1 MGEGNM
7 ASRNFTLHRIWARQA
22 TIGFLGATTPSIWSA
37 FVGAFEHK
45 LRNLGWIDGSNIAIE
60 YGWAHGNKD
69 RYAAIAQKFVEREVD
84 IIVTSGT
91 GPAIAAKNATS
102 SIPIVVAA
110 VGDPVGINLVKK
122 LKSPGGN
129 ITGLSNGQTDLVVPR
144 LLQLRKVVP
153 RLTRL
158 GVIGNRAS
166 KNVKLEIAQIK
177 KNAGKLGIGT
187 VIVLPNIERPA
198 QITPLIKGL
207 QGRVDALFVCTD
219 PFITTHH
226 VAINIAAAAV
236 KIADDAR
243 VSGLCR
249 SRRPDVLRTGLPRHV
264 CERGRSRRQ
273 NFARDTTGRDPHRD
287 PSHQRTRDQPPHRQ
301 SARPDHTSG
310 REQTRDD
317 HQVTGG
323 DVLE

>member
-7 ASRNFTLHRIWARQA
+7 ALRNFTLHRIWARQA

-45 LRNLGWIDGSNIAIE
+45 LRNLGWIDGSYIAIE

-198 QITPLIKGL
+198 HPVDQGPSG
-207 QGRVDALFVCTD
+207 QGRRAFCLHRPVHHHPPRCHQYRGGGREDAV
-219 PFITTHH
+219 
-226 VAINIAAAAV
+226 
-236 KIADDAR
+236 DAR

-249 SRRPDVLRTGLPRHV
+249 SGRLDVLRTGLPRHV
-264 CERGRSRRQ
+264 CERGGSRRQ
-273 NFARDTTGRDPHRD
+273 DSARDRTGPDPH
-287 PSHQRTRDQPPHRQ
+287 
-301 SARPDHTSG
+301 
-310 REQTRDD
+310 
-317 HQVTGG
+317 
-323 DVLE
+323 

>member
-1 MGEGNM
+1 M
-7 ASRNFTLHRIWARQA
+7 ASRNFTLHRIWAKQA

-69 RYAAIAQKFVEREVD
+69 RYAAIAQKFVDREVD

-110 VGDPVGINLVKK
+110 VGDPVGINLVKN
-122 LKSPGGN
+122 LKRPGGN

-153 RLTRL
+153 RLKRL

-166 KNVKLEIAQIK
+166 KNVQLEIEQIK
-177 KNAGKLGIGT
+177 KNAGKLGIDT

-198 QITPLIKGL
+198 QITPFIKGL
-207 QGRVDALFVCTD
+207 QGKADALFVCTD

-226 VAINIAAAAV
+226 VAINIAAAAAKLPTMHAFRDYV
-236 KIADDAR
+236 EAGGLMSYGPDFRAMFANAAALVDRILRGADAGLIPIEIQATR
-243 VSGLCR
+243 ELVINHHTAKALGLTIHRGVSKR
-249 SRRPDVLRTGLPRHV
+249 ATIIK
-264 CERGRSRRQ
+264 
-273 NFARDTTGRDPHRD
+273 
-287 PSHQRTRDQPPHRQ
+287 
-301 SARPDHTSG
+301 
-310 REQTRDD
+310 
-317 HQVTGG
+317 
-323 DVLE
+323 